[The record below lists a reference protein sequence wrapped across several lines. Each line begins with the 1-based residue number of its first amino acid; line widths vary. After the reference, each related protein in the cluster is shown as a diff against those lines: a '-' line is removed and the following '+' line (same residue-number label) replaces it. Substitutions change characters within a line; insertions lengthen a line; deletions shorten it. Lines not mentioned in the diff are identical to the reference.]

1 MKQKNSR
8 KVQARF
14 GVGTKKGKLIF
25 FIYCPDCK
33 NFISMP
39 LANVEKVIAK
49 GKAKALKKQRIPR
62 YISRSP
68 KFVKDAGEWVL

>member
-1 MKQKNSR
+1 MKQKNSH

-14 GVGTKKGKLIF
+14 GVGAKDGKLIF

-49 GKAKALKKQRIPR
+49 GKAKAEKKQRVPR
-62 YISRSP
+62 YITRVP
-68 KFVKDAGEWVL
+68 KFDKDSGEWIL